1 MWSLPLKPPQPNGD
15 DAMTHPFRT
24 AGLGAALALM
34 ALTAPAQ
41 AFDITNMSD
50 DERSALRDEI
60 RAYLLDN
67 PEVIMEAVSILEQR
81 QAEAQAMSDV
91 ELVQL
96 HAEALFEDANSWVG
110 GNPEGDVTLV
120 EFTDYRCGFCRRAHP
135 EVEQLLEADGNI
147 RFIIKE
153 FPILGEESVLSSRF
167 AIAARQ
173 IGGDA
178 AYKGAHD
185 LLITHRGPVNAE
197 VLTRMA
203 EELSLDAAEVLT
215 RMDSDEVTQV
225 IAANHALAGRLQI
238 SGTPT
243 FILGDQMLRG
253 YMPLADMQTL
263 VAQTRAE

>member
-1 MWSLPLKPPQPNGD
+1 
-15 DAMTHPFRT
+15 MTYPFKT

-50 DERSALRDEI
+50 DERAALREEI
-60 RAYLLDN
+60 RSYLLDN
-67 PEVIMEAVSILEQR
+67 PEVIMEAVAVLEQR

-91 ELVQL
+91 ERVQIN
-96 HAEALFEDANSWVG
+96 AEALFEDANSWVG
-110 GNPEGDVTLV
+110 GNPDGDITLV

-167 AIAARQ
+167 AIAVRQ
-173 IGGDA
+173 IAGDD

-185 LLITHRGPVNAE
+185 LLITYRGPITAE
-197 VLTRMA
+197 ALTRMA

-215 RMDSDEVTQV
+215 RMDSDAVTQV
-225 IAANHALAGRLQI
+225 IADNQALAGRLQI

-263 VAQTRAE
+263 VAQTRRE

>member
-1 MWSLPLKPPQPNGD
+1 
-15 DAMTHPFRT
+15 MTPSFRS
-24 AGLGAALALM
+24 ASLGAALTLM
-34 ALTAPAQ
+34 ALSAPAQ
-41 AFDITNMSD
+41 AFDITAMTEA
-50 DERSALRDEI
+50 ERSALRAEI

-96 HAEALFEDANSWVG
+96 NAEALFEDANSWVG
-110 GNPEGDVTLV
+110 GNPDGDVTLV

-167 AIAARQ
+167 AIAVRQ
-173 IGGDA
+173 IAGDD
-178 AYKGAHD
+178 AYKQAHD
-185 LLITHRGPVNAE
+185 LLITHRGPVNAG

-203 EELSLDAAEVLT
+203 EDLVLDPEAVLA

-225 IAANHALAGRLQI
+225 IAANQALAARLQI

-243 FILGDQMLRG
+243 FILGEQMLRG
-253 YMPLADMQTL
+253 YMPLADMQAL

>member
-1 MWSLPLKPPQPNGD
+1 MTLSLKS
-15 DAMTHPFRT
+15 AS
-24 AGLGAALALM
+24 LGAALALM

-41 AFDITNMSD
+41 AFDITNMSE
-50 DERSALRDEI
+50 DERTALRAEI
-60 RAYLLDN
+60 RSYLLDN

-81 QAEAQAMSDV
+81 QNEAQAMSDV
-91 ELVQL
+91 EMVQL
-96 HAEALFEDANSWVG
+96 NAEALFEDANSWVG
-110 GNPEGDVTLV
+110 GNPDGDVTLI
-120 EFTDYRCGFCRRAHP
+120 EFTDYRCSFCRRAFP
-135 EVEQLLEADGNI
+135 EIEQLLEADGNI

-173 IGGDA
+173 IGGDD

-185 LLITHRGPVNAE
+185 LLITHRGPINAE

-203 EELSLDAAEVLT
+203 EELSLEPEAVLT

-225 IAANHALAGRLQI
+225 IADNHALAGRLQI

-243 FILGDQMLRG
+243 FVLGEQLLRG
-253 YMPLADMQTL
+253 YLPLADMQTL